1 MAAYVVVTPEASDKV
16 SLAIVAFL
24 RLQLPTNLSNGA
36 GVCVTES
43 LTAVDKVVLEAGAP
57 SLVGVV
63 MVLLYWVNTKRRG
76 LGGKCGRRGGPLQD
90 QEPPRGYVLAAS
102 ASDSTQLD
110 SLVAIPDQGVEEGT
124 AAASG
129 TSGGRGT
136 SGASNYGSF
145 ESPTGGGAPAADVD
159 CVPASSPVQARI
171 VSAAVNFGLTV

>member
-110 SLVAIPDQGVEEGT
+110 SLVAIPDQGAEEGT

-129 TSGGRGT
+129 TSG
-136 SGASNYGSF
+136 ASNYGSF
-145 ESPTGGGAPAADVD
+145 ETPTGGGAPAADVD